1 MSALGRERTFNS
13 CYTPAA
19 PGLELIPDRI
29 ISHSMAK
36 ELDIVQLRVLSPLN
50 EMKKDNLHAL
60 LKKIEL
66 LEANRGQT
74 LFKKGDTEKRTVYV
88 LSGTIELKEGDE
100 VVQTIA
106 GGTDEARNPIAPILP
121 RHQTAVAVD
130 DVEYIS
136 IDSELLDVTLTWD
149 QTGVY
154 EVSDFRAKLGK
165 ENGDWMTI
173 LLQIKAFQKIPPAN
187 IQTIFMRFQPVN
199 YKAGDIVIKQDDEGD
214 YFYVISRGGCTV
226 TRETPLIKEGIKL
239 AELVVGDT
247 FGEEALISE
256 AKRNATIKME
266 TDGTLMRLGKEDFQ
280 TLLSEP
286 MLEWV
291 DHDKA
296 DKVIADG
303 GQWLDV
309 RLPSEFEASHKDGAV
324 NVPLY
329 FIRQKLNMLD
339 PGTQYVV
346 CCNTGRRSSAAAF
359 ILNQKD
365 FQVVVLKG
373 GLNQGEL

>member
-1 MSALGRERTFNS
+1 
-13 CYTPAA
+13 
-19 PGLELIPDRI
+19 
-29 ISHSMAK
+29 MAK

-50 EMKKDNLHAL
+50 ELKKDNLQAL

-66 LEANRGQT
+66 LEANHGQT
-74 LFKKGDTEKRTVYV
+74 LFKKGDTKKRTVYV

-154 EVSDFRAKLGK
+154 EVSDFRAKLDK
-165 ENGDWMTI
+165 ETGDWMTI

-187 IQTIFMRFQPVN
+187 IQTIFMHFQPVN
-199 YKAGDIVIKQDDEGD
+199 YKAGDIVIKQGDEGD
-214 YFYVISRGGCTV
+214 YFYVISRGLCTV

-256 AKRNATIKME
+256 AKRNATITMQ
-266 TDGTLMRLGKEDFQ
+266 TDGILMRLGKEDFQ
-280 TLLSEP
+280 ALLSEP
-286 MLEWV
+286 MLEWL
-291 DHDKA
+291 DHDEA
-296 DKVIADG
+296 DKVVADG

-309 RLPSEFEASHKDGAV
+309 RLPSEFEVFHKDGAV

-329 FIRQKLNMLD
+329 FLHMKLNKLD

-365 FQVVVLKG
+365 FQAVVLKG